1 MLEEQSPRSLVK
13 ESLQQRSKR
22 QRDKNVW
29 LKTPNSDAKRKF
41 CILGPPLPSQR
52 GLSFL
57 PSKSILPPTQGSRP
71 SGKFQQECKL
81 RDVYKTEI
89 NFIKWPPVWSPG
101 RHSTQT
107 FPLWAKECCLHLPL
121 RMGCWDQESSFQVYS
136 SRSALWRIAALL
148 LTAGLTQISGKFH
161 VEGPRTLGRLD
172 MHNIISQSQ

>member
-1 MLEEQSPRSLVK
+1 MSQIHLSAEKKKSNAWGTKSKVI
-13 ESLQQRSKR
+13 SKR
-22 QRDKNVW
+22 VSPTTFKEAKGQNVW

-57 PSKSILPPTQGSRP
+57 PSKFILPPTQGSRP

-107 FPLWAKECCLHLPL
+107 FPLWAKECCLHSPL

-136 SRSALWRIAALL
+136 SRSAL
-148 LTAGLTQISGKFH
+148 
-161 VEGPRTLGRLD
+161 
-172 MHNIISQSQ
+172 